1 MLHDIG
7 KKFLPEE
14 IANGKWPLEGAE
26 REAGKSLRN
35 LALNL

>member
-14 IANGKWPLEGAE
+14 IANGKWPLEGGE
-26 REAGKSLRN
+26 REAWKKSSETWC
-35 LALNL
+35 